1 MYLQLR
7 NSGGGVGGAFGGAF
21 RGPGGSAS
29 KRSRAHEEEASAW
42 FPRTVE
48 IVGLPPG
55 WRAHVSARYGNVV
68 FEHVESGYTQRHVP
82 PGFADAPDGLASAAS
97 MESTDAGDGGESDGD
112 SGSMM
117 AATVAPSAMGTAMEA
132 SQTGCDAVPAPA
144 VLIAPAAAPPTAV
157 PAGFAFA
164 GTFLNAR
171 VATSRPCRV

>member
-21 RGPGGSAS
+21 RGLAAALEAS
-29 KRSRAHEEEASAW
+29 PRAHEEEASAW

-68 FEHVESGYTQRHVP
+68 FEHVESGYTQSHVP

-97 MESTDAGDGGESDGD
+97 MESTDAGDGGESDGT
-112 SGSMM
+112 
-117 AATVAPSAMGTAMEA
+117 AA
-132 SQTGCDAVPAPA
+132 
-144 VLIAPAAAPPTAV
+144 
-157 PAGFAFA
+157 
-164 GTFLNAR
+164 R
-171 VATSRPCRV
+171 